1 MRSIA
6 AFVAYMMLLVSLALG
21 AGCTTVS
28 TADAPTPVPGPVIKA
43 GLKAVMPPVID
54 KRSWPSEDTG
64 TADPNIHIFA
74 PGITGQLRQGLVSSG
89 LFAALPAP
97 GQPAAAG
104 INDQLTVT
112 IGEFSLNTLGNNPWS
127 AGSYILDGLIL
138 PVFGVVTVAT
148 KGEVDTGAYLLP
160 STRVGTTVSA
170 EVAWGEKGAKKP
182 ILSRGY
188 KVTVELGAVSQ
199 REIMAY
205 MGGTSSDDGV
215 KIGKTQGKK
224 ALQELIVQIS
234 RDPNWLYLNSY
245 VRLARARKVI
255 ENSADPVA
263 RMQAAQGLLGLLGP
277 LPYTPAEAKI
287 LRDGYVSTE
296 LRAAQVNELRAK
308 YLGLSEVKN
317 LPAKQKLG
325 EAQAEKLF
333 NDPAVEQ
340 ALAQGEVVNQTIGL
354 ILSAMAP
361 ITPKVK
367 AQAEAAP
374 PKKMVEIP
382 TLTRPTMPDPVQ
394 DFPGQKNKA
403 KAAPEAT
410 KPKDAPK
417 PLPLSPRAQAMQAQL
432 IGQLADALKGQPR
445 LQGVFVKQADSAV
458 GPLWPVAEKVLIKL
472 GSPQAKNYLAKR
484 KAS

>member
-6 AFVAYMMLLVSLALG
+6 AFVAYIMLAASLALG
-21 AGCTTVS
+21 AGCSTIS
-28 TADAPTPVPGPVIKA
+28 TADAPTPSPGPVIKA

-74 PGITGQLRQGLVSSG
+74 PGITGQLRQGLVGSG

-127 AGSYILDGLIL
+127 AGSYVLDGLIL

-160 STRVGTTVSA
+160 GTRVGTTLSA
-170 EVAWGEKGAKKP
+170 DVAWGEKGAKKP

-188 KVTVELGAVSQ
+188 RVTVELGAVSQ

-205 MGGTSSDDGV
+205 MGGTSSEDGV
-215 KIGKTQGKK
+215 KIGKAQGMK
-224 ALQELIVQIS
+224 ALQELTAQIS

-245 VRLARARKVI
+245 VRLARARQVI
-255 ENSADPVA
+255 ENSVDPVA
-263 RMQAAQGLLGLLGP
+263 RMQAAQGLLGLLSP

-287 LRDGYVSTE
+287 LRDGMVSAS
-296 LRAAQVNELRAK
+296 LRAEQTNELRAQ
-308 YLGLSEVKN
+308 YLGVAEVKD
-317 LPAKQKLG
+317 LPAGQNLG

-333 NDPAVEQ
+333 NDPAVER
-340 ALAQGEVVNQTIGL
+340 ALAQGEVVQQTIGL

-367 AQAEAAP
+367 AQAEEAP
-374 PKKMVEIP
+374 PKTMVQIP

-394 DFPGQKNKA
+394 DFPGQKKVA
-403 KAAPEAT
+403 KPAPAAA

-417 PLPLSPRAQAMQAQL
+417 PLPLTPRAQAMQDQL

-445 LQGVFVKQADSAV
+445 LQGVFVQQADSAV
-458 GPLWPVAEKVLIKL
+458 GPLWPVAKKVLIKL

-484 KAS
+484 NAS

>member
-6 AFVAYMMLLVSLALG
+6 AFVAYMMLLASLALG

-28 TADAPTPVPGPVIKA
+28 TANAPTPAPGPVIKA
-43 GLKAVMPPVID
+43 GLKAVMPPVVD

-64 TADPNIHIFA
+64 TPDPNIHIFA
-74 PGITGQLRQGLVSSG
+74 PGITGQLRQGLLSSG

-97 GQPAAAG
+97 DQAAAKG

-112 IGEFSLNTLGNNPWS
+112 ISEFSLNTTGSNPWS
-127 AGSYILDGLIL
+127 AGAYILDGLIL
-138 PVFGVVTVAT
+138 PVFGVVAVAT
-148 KGEVDTGAYLLP
+148 QGEVDTGAYLLP
-160 STRVGTTVSA
+160 STKVGTTINA

-188 KVTVELGAVSQ
+188 QVTVELGAVSQ

-205 MGGTSSDDGV
+205 VGGTSSEDGV
-215 KIGKTQGKK
+215 KIGKAQGLK
-224 ALQELIVQIS
+224 ALQELATQIS

-245 VRLARARKVI
+245 VRVARAREVI
-255 ENSADPVA
+255 QTSIDPVA
-263 RMQAAQGLLGLLGP
+263 RMQAAQGLLGLLSP
-277 LPYTPAEAKI
+277 LSFTPAEATV
-287 LRDGYVSTE
+287 LRDGYVSAG
-296 LRAAQVNELRAK
+296 LRAEQVNELRAT
-308 YLGLSEVKN
+308 YLGVAEVKA

-340 ALAQGEVVNQTIGL
+340 ALAQGEVIKQSLGL

-361 ITPKVK
+361 VTPKAK

-374 PKKMVEIP
+374 PQDLVKIP

-394 DFPGQKNKA
+394 DFPGEKKKPRTPVVQ
-403 KAAPEAT
+403 
-410 KPKDAPK
+410 KPKEAPK
-417 PLPLSPRAQAMQAQL
+417 PLPLTPQAQVMQVEL
-432 IGQLADALKGQPR
+432 ISQLAEALKGQPR
-445 LQGVFVKQADSAV
+445 LQAVFINQADSAV
-458 GPLWPVAEKVLIKL
+458 GPMWPVAKMVLLKL
-472 GSPQAKNYLAKR
+472 DTPQVKNYLAKR
-484 KAS
+484 EAT